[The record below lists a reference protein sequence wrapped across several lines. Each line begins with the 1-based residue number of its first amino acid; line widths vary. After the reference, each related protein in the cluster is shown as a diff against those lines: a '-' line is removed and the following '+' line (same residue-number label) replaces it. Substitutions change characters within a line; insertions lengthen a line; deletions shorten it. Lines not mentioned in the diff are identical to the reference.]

1 MFSAEFFIGNRRSL
15 YGQLQPRSFLVL
27 AANGQ
32 MQREFDTAY
41 PFEQESNFWYL
52 TGIEERDW
60 WLIVDLDLDKEY
72 LVVPQRREEL
82 VVFDGALTADAAQQ
96 ASGISEVLDHRAG
109 LKLLDNLL
117 TSKQTAYYLKPQPRR
132 FYDFYT
138 NRAQYDLARR
148 LKGLPLEDV
157 RLLLTKLRAIKQ
169 PVELAAMQ
177 RAIDITIAGI
187 RAVMEQLP
195 QLGYEYEAEA
205 LLTYEFRRRGAAG
218 HAFDPILAS
227 GRNACTLHYY
237 ANNQPLEA
245 GQLLL
250 MDVGARVE
258 HYRADL
264 TRTVPTSQA
273 TDRQLAV
280 LEAVRR
286 IHDAAVERCQPG
298 KQLKDYL
305 QEVDQLVG
313 EQLLQLGL
321 VGRPDDVPGIRRWMP
336 HLISHGLG
344 LEVHDKLGQPEAL
357 QPGMVITVEPGIY
370 IPDEGIGVRLEDDV
384 LISPDGPVVL
394 SGVLSPVLSV
404 KSGG

>member
-187 RAVMEQLP
+187 RAVVEQLP